1 MAMPSSLRRD
11 DEIPPSRVRPLTRAP
26 LPKHYP
32 GATRLR
38 GMPHLS
44 ELHGAA
50 THLAVIAVPVYL
62 LILLVRRAGRGGSAL
77 RAAEPWVIG
86 ASVAGVLLAGVTGLL
101 VWGQAQ
107 TMLRGNSFRI
117 GTVHFWLGIATTAL
131 VLVLAGWRRFRVASD
146 RHTHSVELVAGG
158 LIALAAVL
166 AQGYLGGRM
175 TYNHGVGVYDAGVF
189 AQTATGKAQL
199 DVALAGGASPAAA
212 GKAAFS
218 ASGLGC
224 ALCHGDRAQGL
235 RGPRLAGGVDVADF
249 RRVHGHLLF
258 PERVIGDRE
267 FAAIDAYLKT
277 LRR

>member
-1 MAMPSSLRRD
+1 
-11 DEIPPSRVRPLTRAP
+11 
-26 LPKHYP
+26 
-32 GATRLR
+32 
-38 GMPHLS
+38 MPHLS

-62 LILLVRRAGRGGSAL
+62 LILLVRRAGRGGEAL
-77 RAAEPWVIG
+77 AAAEPWVVG

-117 GTVHFWLGIATTAL
+117 GTVHFWLGIGTTAL
-131 VLVLAGWRRFRVASD
+131 VLILAGWRRVRAAGD
-146 RHTHSVELVAGG
+146 RHTHSLELVGG
-158 LIALAAVL
+158 GVLALLAVL

-189 AQTATGKAQL
+189 AQTATGTAKL
-199 DVALAGGASPAAA
+199 DVALASGSSRVAA
-212 GKAAFS
+212 GREAFS

-235 RGPRLAGGVDVADF
+235 RGPRLAGGAELGDF
-249 RRVHGHLLF
+249 RQVHGHLLF
-258 PERVIGDRE
+258 PQRVVGDRD
-267 FAAIDAYLKT
+267 FAAIDAYLET
-277 LRR
+277 LAPPRH